1 MSAAITAAGVAVV
14 GGAIIANQQKQ
25 AAKGA
30 ANAQKSS
37 INAATDVER
46 ERLQM
51 EYQQYQ
57 EQMAEY
63 QRKQAVAE
71 RQQAQTI
78 QNLAP
83 YMQAGQGALYEMMAL
98 TGLAAPQGATT
109 TTPTATSG
117 GLMGRTYAAP
127 KTPTGGRIGILGGST
142 VGMQGTERQPLMTP
156 AAQEFSKGGLSLS
169 SSRWENVPSSASP
182 RAAAAAA
189 LRQVQTEMPSA
200 SVDEQ
205 QQEAIRR
212 LDAGYYAQQQ
222 QEMAQGIVPTVETA
236 VSPYAGMTG
245 EEAQSAAIEKVAQSP
260 LLQELMAQGE
270 TGLLQNVAATG
281 GLRGGRT
288 QAALAQFRPAMLQ
301 SEIDKLYSRL
311 SGISGIGQQS
321 ILASPTTSPG
331 AIPTYSAQSQIPSLL
346 TQQGAATAGNILSQA
361 QAQQDLYGNIGKTV
375 GWGLEKYSQGGFFPS
390 QTTPTTTPAT
400 AGLGIGNPANY

>member
-14 GGAIIANQQKQ
+14 GGAVIANQQKQ

-37 INAATDVER
+37 VSAATDVER

-63 QRKQAVAE
+63 QRKQAMLE
-71 RQQAQTI
+71 KQQAQTI

-98 TGLAAPQGATT
+98 TGLSAPQGATT
-109 TTPTATSG
+109 IAPAATTTG
-117 GLMGRTYAAP
+117 GGGIMQRTYTAP
-127 KTPTGGRIGILGGST
+127 TTPTGGRMGILGGST
-142 VGMQGTERQPLMTP
+142 VGIQGTQQMPLLSD
-156 AAQEFSKGGLSLS
+156 AAKEFTKGGRSLS
-169 SSRWENVPSSASP
+169 SKAWQTVSPDASP
-182 RAAAAAA
+182 RAKAAAT
-189 LRQVQTEMPSA
+189 LRQVREEMPSA
-200 SVDEQ
+200 TADQ
-205 QQEAIRR
+205 TQQEAINR
-212 LDAGYYAQQQ
+212 LNAEVAQAA
-222 QEMAQGIVPTVETA
+222 MPTVSPA
-236 VSPYAGMTG
+236 QSPYAGMTG

-361 QAQQDLYGNIGKTV
+361 QAQQNFYGNIGQAV
-375 GWGLEKYSQGGFFPS
+375 GWGLEKYSQGGFIPK
-390 QTTPTTTPAT
+390 TTTTTATPTY
-400 AGLGIGNPANY
+400 AGLGIGNPTGY

>member
-14 GGAIIANQQKQ
+14 GGAVIANQQKQ

-37 INAATDVER
+37 VSAATDVER

-63 QRKQAVAE
+63 QRKQAMLE
-71 RQQAQTI
+71 KQQAQTI

-98 TGLAAPQGATT
+98 TGLSAPQGATT
-109 TTPTATSG
+109 IAPAPMTAG
-117 GLMGRTYAAP
+117 GGGIMQRTYTAP
-127 KTPTGGRIGILGGST
+127 TTPTGGRMGILGGST
-142 VGMQGTERQPLMTP
+142 VGIQGTERQPLMTP
-156 AAQEFSKGGLSLS
+156 AAQEFTKGGRSLS
-169 SSRWENVPSSASP
+169 SKAWQTVSPDASP
-182 RAAAAAA
+182 RAKAAAT
-189 LRQVQTEMPSA
+189 LRQVREEMPSA
-200 SVDEQ
+200 TADQ
-205 QQEAIRR
+205 TQQEAINR
-212 LDAGYYAQQQ
+212 LNAEVAQ
-222 QEMAQGIVPTVETA
+222 AAVPTISPA
-236 VSPYAGMTG
+236 QSPYAGMTG

-331 AIPTYSAQSQIPSLL
+331 AIPTYSAQSQIPGLL
-346 TQQGAATAGNILSQA
+346 TQAGAVQAGGILSQA